1 MLWYVICVILYYYV
15 YVLKNPMSNIS
26 YYIKKVY
33 RKNNETIPAHIFLTK
48 TKNDLMFFYTKV
60 NSDNPLIDRSNR
72 SITLMNNYI
81 KAKKVKNAINRFAY
95 LYKLKKAKRSVKYD
109 LFFNDLTIIKDNQ
122 KIELFSNDTIYYFRL
137 SDIISI
143 WVGCLTK
150 CENMFCSPIKMKNP
164 YTNIEFSN
172 HNLYN
177 IYLSLLYSH
186 FHIPKWITLFFEA
199 EFDLERFAY
208 DNYALLKNVAI
219 DDFIVNGSTYEKFE
233 NILNMMHEYREYLNY
248 IILRTPFTFR
258 EKSKIVIKLTPYLK
272 NYLYGEY
279 CCHPLEKKRC
289 KNKAKRGLK
298 RYFESNDDISYYR
311 ERPIRMSEWSAESS
325 LSSRISRILT
335 RSSGELNTPSIMP
348 PPLSLSSIV
357 EEQNSGISNRT
368 STPIVSSR
376 NTNINNNTDN
386 NTDNNTNNNTDN
398 NTDNN
403 VIRPL
408 RIGERREARRRP
420 ISSVVPE
427 VHTNTS
433 NSNQPVLNSVNYRN
447 GSLFNINLNSRRTSD
462 PFTPSFTLN
471 RTPNSRNT
479 RNNNNNNF
487 NMRMFN

>member
-1 MLWYVICVILYYYV
+1 
-15 YVLKNPMSNIS
+15 MSNIS

-33 RKNNETIPAHIFLTK
+33 RKNNESIPAHIFLTK

-72 SITLMNNYI
+72 SIILMNNYI

-95 LYKLKKAKRSVKYD
+95 LCKLKKAKKSVKYD
-109 LFFNDLTIIKDNQ
+109 LFFNDLNIIKDNQ
-122 KIELFSNDTIYYFRL
+122 KIELFSNNTIYYFRL

-143 WVGCLTK
+143 WIGCLTK
-150 CENMFCSPIKMKNP
+150 CENMFCSPIQMKNP

-208 DNYALLKNVAI
+208 NNYALLKDVAI
-219 DDFIVNGSTYEKFE
+219 DDFIANGSTYEKFE

-248 IILRTPFTFR
+248 IILRTPYTFR
-258 EKSKIVIKLTPYLK
+258 EKSNIVIKLSPYLK

-279 CCHPLEKKRC
+279 CCHPLKKKRC

-298 RYFESNDDISYYR
+298 RYFETNDDISYYR
-311 ERPIRMSEWSAESS
+311 ERPIRLSEWSAESS
-325 LSSRISRILT
+325 LSSRISRILA
-335 RSSGELNTPSIMP
+335 RSNEELNTPSIMP
-348 PPLSLSSIV
+348 PPLSLSSIA
-357 EEQNSGISNRT
+357 EEQSSDASNRT
-368 STPIVSSR
+368 STPIVSNR
-376 NTNINNNTDN
+376 NVNSNRNV
-386 NTDNNTNNNTDN
+386 
-398 NTDNN
+398 DNN

-408 RIGERREARRRP
+408 RIGERRQVRRRP
-420 ISSVVPE
+420 VSSVVPE
-427 VHTNTS
+427 IHTNTNTNTNTS
-433 NSNQPVLNSVNYRN
+433 NSNHPVSNNVNYRN

-471 RTPNSRNT
+471 RTPSSRNT
-479 RNNNNNNF
+479 RNNNNNNNSNNSF
-487 NMRMFN
+487 NMRMFNR